1 MEIKTKEQL
10 EDEWGPAKALSP
22 TEIINMFK
30 WAKLKKTDVFYDLGS
45 GHGRVVRGAIEHGK
59 VKKAIG
65 IEHEDDR
72 FCKAREIAKRALS
85 KNKLKK
91 IDFWLGDMEEFDIS
105 NATVVYEGHDPY
117 EEDKM
122 YRKLFKRKKG
132 VKIIKRHLPLIG
144 YRPVD
149 ALRSKRGSW
158 FFLMKT
164 PLKKHRTYSKR
175 EWFSLVLG
183 KDNVTMDDF
192 LENYDKR
199 LKQFIERKERKETI
213 KDVKKLIRKFLPRP

>member
-1 MEIKTKEQL
+1 MEVKTEKQL

-22 TEIINMFK
+22 TEIIKMFK

-91 IDFWLGDMEEFDIS
+91 IDFWLGEMDEFDIS
-105 NATVVYEGHDPY
+105 NATKGASKENLEHILEREYWNKTFEVQIGNQTGTAIGIPGPWKSKTFKISNYFVYAPDY
-117 EEDKM
+117 
-122 YRKLFKRKKG
+122 
-132 VKIIKRHLPLIG
+132 
-144 YRPVD
+144 
-149 ALRSKRGSW
+149 
-158 FFLMKT
+158 
-164 PLKKHRTYSKR
+164 
-175 EWFSLVLG
+175 
-183 KDNVTMDDF
+183 
-192 LENYDKR
+192 
-199 LKQFIERKERKETI
+199 
-213 KDVKKLIRKFLPRP
+213 